1 MLCIPQEFHVCL
13 SFANDLTMLF
23 TEVCFASAYTIADDE
38 NLEENSIFK
47 IEINPNCF
55 WKRVVVSIMHIICEL

>member
-23 TEVCFASAYTIADDE
+23 TEVCFASAYTIADDAMR
-38 NLEENSIFK
+38 I
-47 IEINPNCF
+47 
-55 WKRVVVSIMHIICEL
+55 